1 MMARWRAR
9 LRRWRAVWNRSEWM
23 WRLLSLPP
31 APDNGR
37 SGLILIQI
45 DGFSHMELQRALKNR
60 EMPFLARLLKREQYE
75 LRRLYSGLPSNTPA
89 MQGEL
94 FYGVP
99 GAVPAF
105 GFFNHKCNRLCRMFE
120 SDSAREVEQT
130 LEAEGEPLLKG
141 GTSYSNIYTG
151 GAAEA
156 RWCFSSLGW
165 GNSTKAPGVMMM
177 ALLAVLNLWP
187 FVRAIAFAVM
197 ELVLALWDAI
207 RGVMRGEGFK
217 HEFKFVA
224 ARVGLCIILR
234 EWVTAAARMDAAR
247 GMPVVHVNFV
257 GYDEQAHRR
266 GPDSAFAHWVLKGI
280 DDALKR
286 IWSAAQASRRRD
298 YEVWIYSDHGQVR
311 SRPYRL
317 MHGKSLRERVWEL
330 WHETPAP
337 ACDLRR
343 DNPTGETERVR
354 LLGGKNLQ
362 RMFPVKNGK
371 PPVVPDPDPLTHP
384 IVSALGPVGL
394 IYLGPEAQ
402 PERRARLAQAL
413 VREGGVPLVIE
424 SRSAP
429 LRGWTAE
436 GEFALPRDA
445 ETILGNHPYRD
456 QVIADLARI
465 SRHENAGD
473 LMAYGWKKGIDIPV
487 TFALENGSHGGI
499 SPDECSAFVMMPR
512 HMERELLGHGVPRP
526 ADLHRAALIAQ
537 GRLSPEVRVPS
548 TRVSAPPSLRV
559 MTYNVHSCIGM
570 DQRHD
575 PRRIVK
581 VISHYHPDV
590 VALQELETNLPRS
603 VGENQARRIAELLQ
617 YEYHFHAV
625 REHDDG
631 QFGNAILSRHPMRL
645 LRAGGLPGPGRRGE
659 TRGALWVELEV
670 DGIRVQVLNT
680 HLGLWPHERLLQ
692 ARTLRGDRWL
702 GKRDPSV
709 PLIVCGDFNCGPR
722 SPAYRE
728 LACGLQDSQLQL
740 RKHRPRNTWFTSL
753 PMARL
758 DHILVSEHLTTRQ
771 IHVPGF
777 HLACV
782 ASDHFPLV
790 ADIEISSSRSSVAA
804 PVEQQEGPLRTAEA
818 VSLRSSAR
826 PEPGGQ
832 PTY

>member
-1 MMARWRAR
+1 MIGRWRAR

-31 APDNGR
+31 APDDGR
-37 SGLILIQI
+37 PGLVMIQI
-45 DGFSHMELQRALKNR
+45 DGFSHMELQRALKQH

-75 LRRLYSGLPSNTPA
+75 LRRMYSGLPSNTPA

-94 FYGVP
+94 FYGIP

-105 GFFNHKCNRLCRMFE
+105 GFYNHKCNRLCKMFE
-120 SDSAREVEQT
+120 SDAAREVEQT
-130 LEAEGEPLLKG
+130 LEANGEALLKE

-165 GNSTKAPGVMMM
+165 GNSTQAPGFFVMV
-177 ALLAVLNLWP
+177 LLAVLNAWS
-187 FVRAIAFAVM
+187 FARAFAFAVM
-197 ELVLALWDAI
+197 ELVLALWDAV
-207 RGVMRGEGFK
+207 RGIMRGEGFK

-234 EWVTAAARMDAAR
+234 EWVTAAVRMDVAR
-247 GMPVVHVNFV
+247 GMPVIHVNFV

-286 IWSAAQASRRRD
+286 IWNAAQSSRRRE
-298 YEVWIYSDHGQVR
+298 YEIWIYSDHGQVR
-311 SRPYRL
+311 SKPYRL
-317 MHGKSLRERVWEL
+317 AYGKSLRETVWEL

-343 DNPTGETERVR
+343 DNATGETERVR
-354 LLGGKNLQ
+354 LLGGRKLQ
-362 RMFPVKNGK
+362 KMFPVKNGS
-371 PPVVPDPDPLTHP
+371 PSRLPDPDPLAYP

-394 IYLGPEAQ
+394 IYLGSEADA
-402 PERRARLAQAL
+402 ERRARLGQAL
-413 VREGGVPLVIE
+413 VRGGGVPLVVE
-424 SRSAP
+424 AGSDP
-429 LRGWTAE
+429 LRGWSMD
-436 GEFALPRDA
+436 GEFLLPRDA
-445 ETILGNHPYRD
+445 ETILGNHPYRE
-456 QVIADLARI
+456 QVLSDLRRI
-465 SRHENAGD
+465 VHHENAGD
-473 LMAYGWKKGIDIPV
+473 LIAYGWKKGIDTPL

-537 GRLSPEVRVPS
+537 GRLSAEARAPHVRAS
-548 TRVSAPPSLRV
+548 PPTGLRV
-559 MTYNVHSCIGM
+559 MTYNVHSCVGM

-581 VISHYHPDV
+581 VISHYLPDV

-603 VGENQARRIAELLQ
+603 AGENQARRIAELLQ
-617 YEYHFHAV
+617 FEYRFHAV
-625 REHDDG
+625 RERDDG
-631 QFGNAILSRHPMRL
+631 QFGNAILSRYPMRL
-645 LRAGGLPGPGRRGE
+645 LRAGGLPGPGRRGGE
-659 TRGALWVELEV
+659 TRGALWVELDVE
-670 DGIRVQVLNT
+670 GARVQVLNT

-692 ARTLRGDRWL
+692 ARALRGDRWL
-702 GKRDPSV
+702 GRRDPEI

-728 LACGLQDSQLQL
+728 LARGLSDSQLQL
-740 RKHRPRNTWFTSL
+740 RKHRPRNTWFTGF

-758 DHILVSEHLTTRQ
+758 DHILVSEPLVTRQ
-771 IHVPGF
+771 IQVPSF

-790 ADIEISSSRSSVAA
+790 ADIEFGS
-804 PVEQQEGPLRTAEA
+804 AEA
-818 VSLRSSAR
+818 SATPSMTVSDFVKVPQAAFHPST
-826 PEPGGQ
+826 PGEHDVA
-832 PTY
+832 